1 MDIQSLLTLP
11 GSGLKPATNA
21 VPAEGADFATA
32 LRLLSQNAA
41 PPTQAGIQ
49 TNAPTATALAPLTDD
64 ALSQALRAPL
74 LGEAKSQQPRLPE
87 HATDSDSGGDPEAT
101 TVLLA
106 PVVQTAIPTA
116 PADNNTPSGSE
127 SREARMPPVITSP
140 SPVTAEGQPIKPDNQ
155 GPAPALPQAM
165 ATTESADLSRPAV
178 TLSGAEPPILNT
190 PGTERSHSATAP
202 VPASPVTTSATIST
216 TVGQPGWG
224 QELGLQLAQWQQRG
238 EHRVELHLHPA
249 ELGPLSVSLKVDD
262 QGAQAQF
269 FSAHGQ
275 VRQALEQALPQLRE
289 ALAQQGINLGEASV
303 SDQQPGQQ
311 QPSHFAQTE
320 SGATSSVMLADAE
333 DLETAGSPV
342 RTVSVSQGVDLYA

>member
-1 MDIQSLLTLP
+1 M
-11 GSGLKPATNA
+11 
-21 VPAEGADFATA
+21 TA
-32 LRLLSQNAA
+32 
-41 PPTQAGIQ
+41 
-49 TNAPTATALAPLTDD
+49 
-64 ALSQALRAPL
+64 
-74 LGEAKSQQPRLPE
+74 
-87 HATDSDSGGDPEAT
+87 
-101 TVLLA
+101 LLA

-155 GPAPALPQAM
+155 GPAPALPQTM
-165 ATTESADLSRPAV
+165 AATESADLSRPAV

-289 ALAQQGINLGEASV
+289 ALAQQGINLGRQALAISNRDNSNRPISRKRNPVPPPASCWPMPKT
-303 SDQQPGQQ
+303 SKP
-311 QPSHFAQTE
+311 PALRFAPYR
-320 SGATSSVMLADAE
+320 SVREWICTLEIPDAS
-333 DLETAGSPV
+333 AH
-342 RTVSVSQGVDLYA
+342 

>member
-21 VPAEGADFATA
+21 APAEGADFATA

-41 PPTQAGIQ
+41 LPAQAGIR

-64 ALSQALRAPL
+64 AFSQALRAPL
-74 LGEAKSQQPRLPE
+74 LGEAKGQQKGLPE
-87 HATDSDSGGDPEAT
+87 HAADSDAGDKPEAVT
-101 TVLLA
+101 ALLA
-106 PVVQTAIPTA
+106 PVVQTAIPAA
-116 PADNNTPSGSE
+116 PAGNNAQSGAE
-127 SREARMPPVITSP
+127 SREARMPAVATSP
-140 SPVTAEGQPIKPDNQ
+140 SPVTAESQVIKPENQ
-155 GPAPALPQAM
+155 GPAPSLPQTVA
-165 ATTESADLSRPAV
+165 ATESADLPRPAV
-178 TLSGAEPPILNT
+178 APSGAEPPILNT

-202 VPASPVTTSATIST
+202 APASPVTSSAAIST

-311 QPSHFAQTE
+311 QPSHFVQPE
-320 SGATSSVMLADAE
+320 SGAPSNVMLADAE
-333 DLETAGSPV
+333 DLEPVASPA

>member
-21 VPAEGADFATA
+21 APAEGADFATA
-32 LRLLSQNAA
+32 LRLLSQNTAL
-41 PPTQAGIQ
+41 PKQAGLQ
-49 TNAPTATALAPLTDD
+49 VSAAAATALAPLTDD
-64 ALSQALRAPL
+64 ALSQALSAPL
-74 LGEAKSQQPRLPE
+74 LGEAKVQQKDLPE
-87 HATDSDSGGDPEAT
+87 HAADSDAGDEPEAVT
-101 TVLLA
+101 ALPA
-106 PVVQTAIPTA
+106 PVVQTAIPAT
-116 PADNNTPSGSE
+116 PAGDNTHSGPE
-127 SREARMPPVITSP
+127 SREARTPTAATSTA
-140 SPVTAEGQPIKPDNQ
+140 SVTAETQNIKPENQ
-155 GPAPALPQAM
+155 GPAPSLPQTLA
-165 ATTESADLSRPAV
+165 ATESADLPRPAV
-178 TLSGAEPPILNT
+178 APSGADTPVLST
-190 PGTERSHSATAP
+190 PGTERSHTITVPAP
-202 VPASPVTTSATIST
+202 VSPATTSAAIAT

-303 SDQQPGQQ
+303 SDQQPGHQ
-311 QPSHFAQTE
+311 QPSHFAQPE
-320 SGATSSVMLADAE
+320 SGATSNAMLADAE
-333 DLETAGSPV
+333 DLEPVGSPAH
-342 RTVSVSQGVDLYA
+342 TASVSQGVDLYA

>member
-21 VPAEGADFATA
+21 TPAEGADFATA
-32 LRLLSQNAA
+32 LRLLSQNTAL
-41 PPTQAGIQ
+41 PEQAGLQ
-49 TNAPTATALAPLTDD
+49 VSAAATTALAPLTDD

-74 LGEAKSQQPRLPE
+74 LGEAKVQQKGLPE
-87 HATDSDSGGDPEAT
+87 HAADSDAGDEPAAT
-101 TVLLA
+101 TALLA
-106 PVVQTAIPTA
+106 PVVQTAIAAA
-116 PADNNTPSGSE
+116 PAGDNAQSGAE
-127 SREARMPPVITSP
+127 SREARMPAVATSP
-140 SPVTAEGQPIKPDNQ
+140 SPVTAESQVIKPENQ
-155 GPAPALPQAM
+155 GPAPSLPQTVA
-165 ATTESADLSRPAV
+165 ATESADLPRPTVAP
-178 TLSGAEPPILNT
+178 SGADTPLLST
-190 PGTERSHSATAP
+190 PGTERSHTITAP
-202 VPASPVTTSATIST
+202 APASPGTTSAAITT

-269 FSAHGQ
+269 FSAHGL

-311 QPSHFAQTE
+311 QPSRFAQTHDTA
-320 SGATSSVMLADAE
+320 GPSSVESEVTEPAAP
-333 DLETAGSPV
+333 TA
-342 RTVSVSQGVDLYA
+342 RVSMNPGVDLYA

>member
-11 GSGLKPATNA
+11 GGGLKPATNA
-21 VPAEGADFATA
+21 APAEGTDFATA

-41 PPTQAGIQ
+41 QPAPAGLQADLP
-49 TNAPTATALAPLTDD
+49 AATALTPLSDNT
-64 ALSQALRAPL
+64 LSQALTAPL
-74 LGEAKSQQPRLPE
+74 LGDVKGPLKALPE
-87 HATDSDSGGDPEAT
+87 HATDREAGDEPEAV
-101 TVLLA
+101 TVPLT
-106 PVVQTAIPTA
+106 PMVQAAA
-116 PADNNTPSGSE
+116 PATPAGENADAGSE
-127 SREARMPPVITSP
+127 SREARAPAMVTPP
-140 SPVTAEGQPIKPDNQ
+140 SPVTADAQGLKMENQ
-155 GPAPALPQAM
+155 SSAPPLPPPT
-165 ATTESADLSRPAV
+165 ATAESMDPTRPPVSSTSADAPLISASANERPT
-178 TLSGAEPPILNT
+178 TL
-190 PGTERSHSATAP
+190 TAP
-202 VPASPVTTSATIST
+202 TTPSPTVISAALTT

-289 ALAQQGINLGEASV
+289 ALAQQGISLGEASV
-303 SDQQPGQQ
+303 SDQQSGQQ
-311 QPSHFAQTE
+311 QPSHFAQPE
-320 SGATSSVMLADAE
+320 SGASSNALLTDTEIPEPTSSP
-333 DLETAGSPV
+333 T